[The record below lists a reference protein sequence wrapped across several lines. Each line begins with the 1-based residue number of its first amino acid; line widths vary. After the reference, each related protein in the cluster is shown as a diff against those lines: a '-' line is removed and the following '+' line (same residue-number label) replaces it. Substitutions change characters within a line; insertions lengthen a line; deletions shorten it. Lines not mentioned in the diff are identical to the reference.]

1 MKRYFSSVAA
11 TEVSTPGVLAGGNE
25 GAERSEATP
34 ENETNAEMGPPPLTS
49 NNPPS
54 ISTRESNIPDS
65 ARGQLREGDI
75 QPDPGR
81 RKPIESLDPDI
92 RDVARRMYVNMGPCQ
107 PTGHKFKKETRGP
120 SLKKRSFQAKW
131 FGMIQYPLGAVQ
143 GGVVVKW

>member
-54 ISTRESNIPDS
+54 ISTRESTS
-65 ARGQLREGDI
+65 FVSHTLF
-75 QPDPGR
+75 
-81 RKPIESLDPDI
+81 L
-92 RDVARRMYVNMGPCQ
+92 
-107 PTGHKFKKETRGP
+107 KFLACFYLFCCIIKN
-120 SLKKRSFQAKW
+120 
-131 FGMIQYPLGAVQ
+131 
-143 GGVVVKW
+143 